1 MVNVR
6 KCIIKLYR
14 IDEFER
20 ETVNAIP
27 NLKLL
32 TTNIKTSKFK
42 SRQWNSDYISYKYL
56 HTQYTFNRRKCKVLE
71 K

>member
-20 ETVNAIP
+20 ETVNAIQ

-32 TTNIKTSKFK
+32 TTNIKTS
-42 SRQWNSDYISYKYL
+42 
-56 HTQYTFNRRKCKVLE
+56 
-71 K
+71 